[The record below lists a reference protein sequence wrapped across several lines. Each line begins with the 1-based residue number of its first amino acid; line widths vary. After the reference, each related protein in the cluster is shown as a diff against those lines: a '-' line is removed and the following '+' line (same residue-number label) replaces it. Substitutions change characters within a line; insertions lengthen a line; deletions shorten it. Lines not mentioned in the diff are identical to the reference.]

1 MARTSC
7 WVLAWGGSV
16 VLPYAPVTGQAH
28 HNGGALAKSALQGNV
43 TTMLFNECPGPS
55 QAKATPRHSPG
66 C

>member
-1 MARTSC
+1 MVRISC

-16 VLPYAPVTGQAH
+16 VLPGERGIGQAH

-43 TTMLFNECPGPS
+43 TTMLFNECLGPS
-55 QAKATPRHSPG
+55 QAKATPRHRPG